1 MAFLSFSGTGLVLP
15 AKNPKEETELLKSE
29 GATVMPKSPEPPSQS
44 QDSENG
50 YINVTSLKETSHT
63 QGDRKPKL

>member
-1 MAFLSFSGTGLVLP
+1 MA
-15 AKNPKEETELLKSE
+15 
-29 GATVMPKSPEPPSQS
+29 KSPEPPSQS

-50 YINVTSLKETSHT
+50 YINVTSLKETYHT